1 MSMPAILRAF
11 GPVVQSLFGSRQF
24 VQIERFMAA
33 ILAEAA
39 EVGGLHHHYE
49 RVAV

>member
-1 MSMPAILRAF
+1 MSPILRAAVAF
-11 GPVVQSLFGSRQF
+11 FHGLFRSRLSML
-24 VQIERFMAA
+24 IERFMAA

-49 RVAV
+49 RAAA